1 MLRNGRKRGLSFI
14 ALCAILLLFSCS
26 GMNKIPDYSG
36 FEEYTSLFSGED
48 DELDREI
55 KNAMIDH
62 IRAYNEGNFEKYVS
76 IFDMDSED
84 REFNLNTFQTLSQR
98 YVLSFQLLSI
108 DTATINEENGQAGMV
123 LEAQAVDR
131 ETNET
136 LYHTRYQVIYTLV
149 KRDGV
154 WIVAEQQ
161 KGEETEVSASESV
174 DG

>member
-1 MLRNGRKRGLSFI
+1 
-14 ALCAILLLFSCS
+14 
-26 GMNKIPDYSG
+26 
-36 FEEYTSLFSGED
+36 
-48 DELDREI
+48 
-55 KNAMIDH
+55 
-62 IRAYNEGNFEKYVS
+62 
-76 IFDMDSED
+76 MDSED